1 MVAAS
6 NGEWDKIENCWEN
19 FINGRRGDL
28 ESLQPEIVD
37 AWQRCAHAG
46 VDPRAGLS
54 SQILDETS
62 LQAMLNRNRELIDIA
77 RPFMG
82 KLHQFVAGSGFVV
95 LLADS
100 NGYLM
105 AASGDHDILTQSE
118 DINFLPG
125 ACWREDE
132 IGNNGVG
139 TALTLQRPVQVSG
152 AEHFC
157 QKHHGWTCSG
167 APIFDEQNQ
176 LIGILE
182 MSGPVERTHLHT
194 LGMVVAAVE
203 AISDQLRIQQ
213 KNHEML
219 LLNQR
224 LSSIYHTVS
233 DGIITVDAEG
243 LITQVNPAI
252 ERIFNQSAR
261 DITGHSL
268 LEFVESDSAI
278 MQMLTSG
285 QNFSEEELMVSPGI
299 HCLASG
305 KAIND
310 EKGQLSGGVVFFN
323 PINKIKSLVNRF
335 SGAQAR
341 FHFRD
346 IIGES
351 DEIARAVRIAS
362 LAASSE
368 SNVLLEGE
376 SGTGKEVFAQAIH
389 NAGSRRDTPFVAVNC
404 GAIPRELLGSELF
417 GYVEGAFTGAKRGG
431 RPGKFE
437 LASGGTI
444 FLDEIGEMPLGKQV
458 SLLRVLQD
466 RTVTRI
472 GGDKV
477 IPVDVRVICASN
489 RNLREEVRKG
499 NFRRDL
505 FYRLNVIA
513 ITLPPLRQRRQDILP
528 LFNYFLDY
536 VTRKLEVDLPL
547 VDPEILRLL
556 PKYDWPGNV
565 RELQNAVE
573 RMVNI
578 ADKNYIG
585 LEHLPEELLSP
596 SEAAS
601 EPFYP
606 GLSTV
611 DIVDAERRKRKDLFE
626 EIERQEIMSLLALH
640 SGNISQ
646 VAKSMGLSRNTI
658 YRKLRRYGIRR

>member
-1 MVAAS
+1 MATG
-6 NGEWDKIENCWEN
+6 NDGWDRIEKCWEN
-19 FINGRRGDL
+19 FINGRLGDIEGL
-28 ESLQPEIVD
+28 RPEIAD
-37 AWQRCAHAG
+37 AWQRCADAG

-54 SQILDETS
+54 SWTLDETS

-77 RPFMG
+77 RPIMG

-100 NGYLM
+100 HGYLM
-105 AASGDHDILTQSE
+105 AASGDRNILAQSK
-118 DINFLPG
+118 DINFQPG

-152 AEHFC
+152 AEHYC
-157 QKHHGWTCSG
+157 EKHHAWTCSG
-167 APIFDEQNQ
+167 TPIFDEQHQ
-176 LIGILE
+176 LLGILE

-194 LGMVVAAVE
+194 LGMVVAAVQ
-203 AISDQLRIQQ
+203 AISDQFRIQQ
-213 KNHEML
+213 KNREMV

-224 LSSIYHTVS
+224 LSNIYHTVS
-233 DGIITVDAEG
+233 DGIIIVDAEG
-243 LITQVNPAI
+243 LITQVNPAV
-252 ERIFNQSAR
+252 EKIFSQNAR
-261 DITGHSL
+261 DITGHAL
-268 LEFVESDSAI
+268 LEFIEPDAAI

-285 QNFSEEELMVSPGI
+285 QNFSDEELMVSPGI

-310 EKGQLSGGVVFFN
+310 EEGQLSGGVVFLK
-323 PINKIKSLVNRF
+323 PINKIKNLVNRF

-368 SNVLLEGE
+368 SNILLEGE

-389 NAGSRRDTPFVAVNC
+389 NASSRRNNPFIAVNC

-477 IPVDVRVICASN
+477 IPVDVRIICASN
-489 RNLREEVRKG
+489 RNLQEEVRKG

-536 VTRKLEVDLPL
+536 ISRKLGVVRPQ
-547 VDPEILRLL
+547 VDPEVLRLL
-556 PKYDWPGNV
+556 PEYDWPGNV
-565 RELQNAVE
+565 RELQNVVE

-578 ADKNYIG
+578 ADNHNIG

-596 SEAAS
+596 SEVAS
-601 EPFYP
+601 EPLYP
-606 GLSTV
+606 GFSSLDTV
-611 DIVDAERRKRKDLFE
+611 TAERKKRKDLFE
-626 EIERQEIMSLLALH
+626 EIERQKIMSLLVH
-640 SGNISQ
+640 HGGNISQ

-658 YRKLRRYGIRR
+658 YRKLRQYGIRS